1 MSEAHKNQGTGMRA
15 AVEGSTDSPSERG
28 ASHLSPAQS
37 RSTAL
42 SHGIPSTPLLKVLPI
57 ARVIPQDVHSV
68 MDYLDGATVAAGAMI
83 TKCPKARA
91 WHSWCPPQGTGSS
104 NDTAWFGLA
113 SPELE
118 PTNGSESLS
127 MPQRTAFECA
137 ESCTPWLE
145 SA

>member
-83 TKCPKARA
+83 TKCPKATA
-91 WHSWCPPQGTGSS
+91 ASWLIGGSGIAAS
-104 NDTAWFGLA
+104 AMTDYRLSLKRLIPIEAHEVIDYTFGA
-113 SPELE
+113 
-118 PTNGSESLS
+118 
-127 MPQRTAFECA
+127 A
-137 ESCTPWLE
+137 
-145 SA
+145 